1 MRKRIGIVMLGVLA
15 MGTIWSLGYDWKI
28 TAILYAT
35 AVALIVY
42 LGVALWLI
50 FGGEEISEKKPA
62 ITTEGEVK
70 TDAETA
76 KPEGL
81 PQKRKPG
88 RGSRPPRALPS
99 QSHNLRSITAP
110 LGACA
115 AVRLR
120 RYLLELTDKCV
131 CSQ

>member
-1 MRKRIGIVMLGVLA
+1 MIPGKLSGGLGRVHLAVGLSTIRSAGMRKRIGIVMLGVLA

-81 PQKRKPG
+81 PQKRKPR
-88 RGSRPPRALPS
+88 RGSRSPRA
-99 QSHNLRSITAP
+99 RS
-110 LGACA
+110 
-115 AVRLR
+115 
-120 RYLLELTDKCV
+120 
-131 CSQ
+131 

>member
-15 MGTIWSLGYDWKI
+15 IGTIWSLGYDWKI

-70 TDAETA
+70 TDVETPAITTEGEVKTDAETPAITTEGEVKTDAETA
-76 KPEGL
+76 KPESL
-81 PQKRKPG
+81 PQKRMLR
-88 RGSRPPRALPS
+88 RGSRSPRA
-99 QSHNLRSITAP
+99 RS
-110 LGACA
+110 
-115 AVRLR
+115 
-120 RYLLELTDKCV
+120 
-131 CSQ
+131 

>member
-1 MRKRIGIVMLGVLA
+1 MIPGKLSGGLGRVHLAVGLRTIRSAGMRKRIGIVMLGVLA
-15 MGTIWSLGYDWKI
+15 IGTIWSLGYDWKI

-81 PQKRKPG
+81 PQKRKPR
-88 RGSRPPRALPS
+88 RGSRSPRA
-99 QSHNLRSITAP
+99 RS
-110 LGACA
+110 
-115 AVRLR
+115 
-120 RYLLELTDKCV
+120 
-131 CSQ
+131 

>member
-15 MGTIWSLGYDWKI
+15 IGTIWSLGYDWKI

-50 FGGEEISEKKPA
+50 FGGEEISEKTPA

-81 PQKRKPG
+81 PQKRKPR
-88 RGSRPPRALPS
+88 RGSRSPRA
-99 QSHNLRSITAP
+99 RS
-110 LGACA
+110 
-115 AVRLR
+115 
-120 RYLLELTDKCV
+120 
-131 CSQ
+131 

>member
-1 MRKRIGIVMLGVLA
+1 MLGVLA
-15 MGTIWSLGYDWKI
+15 IGTIWSLGYDWKI
-28 TAILYAT
+28 AAILYAT

-50 FGGEEISEKKPA
+50 FGGEEEETEKKPA
-62 ITTEGEVK
+62 ITTESEVKTDAEAPTITTEGEVKTDAEPPAITTKVKWK

-88 RGSRPPRALPS
+88 RGSGPPRA
-99 QSHNLRSITAP
+99 RS
-110 LGACA
+110 
-115 AVRLR
+115 
-120 RYLLELTDKCV
+120 
-131 CSQ
+131 

>member
-1 MRKRIGIVMLGVLA
+1 MIPGKLSGGLGRVHLAVGLSAIRSAGMRKRIGIVMLGVLA
-15 MGTIWSLGYDWKI
+15 IGTIWSLGYDWKI

-81 PQKRKPG
+81 PQKRKPR
-88 RGSRPPRALPS
+88 RGSRSPRA
-99 QSHNLRSITAP
+99 RS
-110 LGACA
+110 
-115 AVRLR
+115 
-120 RYLLELTDKCV
+120 
-131 CSQ
+131 

>member
-1 MRKRIGIVMLGVLA
+1 MLGVLA
-15 MGTIWSLGYDWKI
+15 IGTIWSLGYDWKI

-70 TDAETA
+70 TGAETPAITTEGEVKTDAETA

-81 PQKRKPG
+81 PQKRKPR
-88 RGSRPPRALPS
+88 RGSRSPGA
-99 QSHNLRSITAP
+99 RS
-110 LGACA
+110 
-115 AVRLR
+115 
-120 RYLLELTDKCV
+120 
-131 CSQ
+131 